1 MKKNIVSIL
10 TYAALG
16 LSTLMV
22 SCGGESNSGE
32 ANKVT
37 NVASEIAFVRVD
49 ISGMTCA
56 VGCAKTIE
64 KMLSE
69 TDGVESAEV
78 NFEKEAAFINY
89 DKAKVSETDLIAA
102 IAKFKD
108 GSYSA
113 KLSDKNCKSECKK
126 TCCAKKDD
134 KKATGKTVK
143 DVKEVESKRVGKEI
157 EKAGKD
163 LKSSVRNTRH
173 TLDEKATEAI
183 VKGHN
188 AVNKTTESVKTVK
201 DNAEKDLSAIK
212 KSAKE
217 MNAKVGDEVR
227 SLDASAKKVMKK

>member
-32 ANKVT
+32 TNKVT

-89 DKAKVSETDLIAA
+89 DKAKVSEADLIAA

-126 TCCAKKDD
+126 ACCAKKDD

-143 DVKEVESKRVGKEI
+143 EVESTRVVKEI

-173 TLDEKATEAI
+173 TLDEKATDAI
-183 VKGHN
+183 VKGHKT
-188 AVNKTTESVKTVK
+188 VDQTTESVKTVK
-201 DNAEKDLSAIK
+201 DNAEKDLSSIK